1 MSNTNDLATL
11 VITTF
16 SDAGSSS
23 VLVTENT
30 NHIIVNNTSEAEI
43 TVTTS
48 LPNNTIVEKTKEA
61 AVLYV
66 SAPGVA
72 LSGPQGIQGVT
83 GATGPT
89 GPTGPQGI
97 QGPTGATGDQGPTG
111 PTGDPGIQGPT
122 GPTGPQGNTG
132 STGPQGA
139 TYTGNTPIIVSN
151 ISNTISHATSAIG
164 SGSYAIANNNQI
176 TVDAWGHIT
185 SIATVDSFLE
195 DVTNNSPQ
203 QLTANKSGT
212 NIVIA
217 ALTGG
222 ISLLA
227 DTLTTGSEVFK
238 YISSNTANSINGCT
252 GSIGLTGVS
261 GEIEIVNNCPNI
273 TIGLP
278 DTVTI
283 LNLNITGTLNAILD
297 GGTY

>member
-72 LSGPQGIQGVT
+72 LSGPQGIQG
-83 GATGPT
+83 
-89 GPTGPQGI
+89 
-97 QGPTGATGDQGPTG
+97 PTGATG

-132 STGPQGA
+132 PTGPQGA

-164 SGSYAIANNNQI
+164 SGSYSIANGNTV
-176 TVDAWGHIT
+176 TVDSWGHIT

-212 NIVIA
+212 VIN
-217 ALTGG
+217 LH
-222 ISLLA
+222 ISSFCLGVNLNPLILSLENKSCLNDSQCFLLA
-227 DTLTTGSEVFK
+227 S
-238 YISSNTANSINGCT
+238 A
-252 GSIGLTGVS
+252 
-261 GEIEIVNNCPNI
+261 
-273 TIGLP
+273 
-278 DTVTI
+278 
-283 LNLNITGTLNAILD
+283 
-297 GGTY
+297 

>member
-89 GPTGPQGI
+89 GPTGYREFKDQLVLLEIKVQLDQLEI
-97 QGPTGATGDQGPTG
+97 QEFKDQLVPRVHRE
-111 PTGDPGIQGPT
+111 IQD
-122 GPTGPQGNTG
+122 QL
-132 STGPQGA
+132 
-139 TYTGNTPIIVSN
+139 VLK
-151 ISNTISHATSAIG
+151 
-164 SGSYAIANNNQI
+164 
-176 TVDAWGHIT
+176 V
-185 SIATVDSFLE
+185 
-195 DVTNNSPQ
+195 
-203 QLTANKSGT
+203 QLT
-212 NIVIA
+212 
-217 ALTGG
+217 L
-222 ISLLA
+222 
-227 DTLTTGSEVFK
+227 
-238 YISSNTANSINGCT
+238 
-252 GSIGLTGVS
+252 
-261 GEIEIVNNCPNI
+261 EI
-273 TIGLP
+273 LQ
-278 DTVTI
+278 
-283 LNLNITGTLNAILD
+283 
-297 GGTY
+297 